1 MQAAKGIYE
10 EENVGIL
17 TPLVDMNETTLLV
30 SVLEANKQWVDLRN
44 ASKAINSEAERDFQT
59 IGIKQFFDA
68 KNDSNINWNHIFSVE
83 FC

>member
-1 MQAAKGIYE
+1 MKEIKGI
-10 EENVGIL
+10 L
-17 TPLVDMNETTLLV
+17 CKPQKAFM
-30 SVLEANKQWVDLRN
+30 KKKMWVDLRN

-83 FC
+83 F